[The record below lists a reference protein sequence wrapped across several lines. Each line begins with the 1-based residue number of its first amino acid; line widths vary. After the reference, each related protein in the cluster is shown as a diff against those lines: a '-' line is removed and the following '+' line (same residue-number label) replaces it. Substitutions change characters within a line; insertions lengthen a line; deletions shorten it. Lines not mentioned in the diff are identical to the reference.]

1 VVGKC
6 SLKTREAVLG
16 NLLMDSLEER
26 RAVSKE
32 IIDYTLHYLHGV
44 FGSDNPS
51 NSMLLCVPKLLC
63 VHRKEKWS
71 ESCQS
76 SCKCLPCYVQV

>member
-1 VVGKC
+1 MIGKC
-6 SLKTREAVLG
+6 SLKRREAVLG
-16 NLLMDSLEER
+16 NLVMESLEER

-51 NSMLLCVPKLLC
+51 KSMFLSVLKL
-63 VHRKEKWS
+63 
-71 ESCQS
+71 
-76 SCKCLPCYVQV
+76 